1 VTEVTEATELALRAL
16 RHQER
21 SRRDLEERLE
31 RAGIPAD
38 ERTQAL
44 DELAAAGLVSDDR
57 FAHERARSLAERSGS
72 NALIREDLR
81 RHGIPDEVI
90 AQALDELE
98 PESER
103 AGRIFGRRGGGDRAI
118 RYLAAK
124 GFSRESIERLESGD
138 PVD

>member
-1 VTEVTEATELALRAL
+1 MTEATELALRAL
-16 RHQER
+16 RHRER

-38 ERTQAL
+38 ERTQTL

-72 NALIREDLR
+72 DALIREDLR
-81 RHGIPDEVI
+81 RHGIPDEVV
-90 AQALDELE
+90 AQAMDGLE

-103 AGRIFGRRGGGDRAI
+103 AGRIFDRRGGGERAL
-118 RYLAAK
+118 RYLAGK
-124 GFSRESIERLESGD
+124 GFSRESIESLE
-138 PVD
+138 